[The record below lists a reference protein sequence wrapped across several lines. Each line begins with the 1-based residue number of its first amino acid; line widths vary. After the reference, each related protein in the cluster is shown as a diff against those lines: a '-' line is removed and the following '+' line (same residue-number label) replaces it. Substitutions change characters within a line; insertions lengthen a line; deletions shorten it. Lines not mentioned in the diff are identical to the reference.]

1 MNQDIVISALSA
13 AVIAGTPILYAALG
27 EIICEKSGNLNLGV
41 EGMMLIGAVCGF
53 KAATATNNPWIG
65 FLAAMLAAGL
75 FSLIHAFLTITLKS
89 SQVVSGL
96 ALTIF
101 GTGLSSFIGKSMIG
115 IPAPVKFEKIAIP
128 FLSKIPFIGPVFFDQ
143 DLLVYVS
150 YLMVIAVWIY
160 LYKTNMGLKLKAVGE
175 NPAAAD
181 AVGISVSKIQY
192 IHVFIGGVLA
202 GAGGAYLS
210 LAYAPA
216 WLENMTAGRGW
227 IAVSL
232 VIFAL
237 WNPSRALIGSYIF
250 GGLDILGYRAQTL
263 GFTISPFFMK
273 MLPYLFTVGV
283 LIFISAKKGNR
294 NIAAPEGLGLSY
306 SREER

>member
-1 MNQDIVISALSA
+1 MDNAIIISTLSA

-53 KAATATNNPWIG
+53 KAAVLSNNPWVG
-65 FLAAMLAAGL
+65 FLVAMLAGGL

-115 IPAPVKFEKIAIP
+115 IPAPVKFSKVAIP
-128 FLSKIPFIGPVFFDQ
+128 ILSKIPFIGTILFHQ
-143 DLLVYVS
+143 DVLVYIS
-150 YLMVIAVWIY
+150 YMMIVAVWIY

-181 AVGISVSKIQY
+181 AVGIYVSKIQY
-192 IHVFIGGVLA
+192 IHVFIGGVFA

-210 LAYAPA
+210 LAYSPA

-237 WNPSRALIGSYIF
+237 WNPVRALVGSYIF

-263 GFTISPFFMK
+263 GITVSPIFMK
-273 MLPYLFTVGV
+273 MIPYLFTMGV

-294 NIAAPEGLGLSY
+294 NIAAPGALGVSY